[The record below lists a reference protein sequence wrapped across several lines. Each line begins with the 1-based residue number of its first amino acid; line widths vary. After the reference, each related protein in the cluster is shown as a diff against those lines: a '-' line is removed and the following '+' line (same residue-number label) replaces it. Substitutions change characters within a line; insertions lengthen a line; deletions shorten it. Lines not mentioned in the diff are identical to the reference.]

1 MGFRIEELTDVP
13 KRLQPAE
20 RRRYFDTRVNGK
32 SAAGHDYPA
41 TLSEDE
47 KRDLLEY
54 LKTL

>member
-1 MGFRIEELTDVP
+1 MGFQIEELTDVP